1 MKLVNGRTDY
11 HGPYD
16 SWQSWHSRE
25 ADLCV
30 HVQTHEGD
38 EALICGTRLQPT
50 SARNSSRMEASQAF
64 FWSPLWTLPIHLGGY
79 SLLLD
84 EAVAMHVMVNHIGS
98 FFINKNPCSHFFVIV
113 SCVYGCRWSA
123 FQGLSWWLSSNSEIA
138 NRIATEVVTKPETV
152 TLEELFSYIKQE
164 ASKKP

>member
-64 FWSPLWTLPIHLGGY
+64 FWSPLWTLPIHLG
-79 SLLLD
+79 
-84 EAVAMHVMVNHIGS
+84 
-98 FFINKNPCSHFFVIV
+98 
-113 SCVYGCRWSA
+113 A

-164 ASKKP
+164 ASKQTDVCTEVLVKFMPIARSYAFSQGMIHLTWAALLIPQ